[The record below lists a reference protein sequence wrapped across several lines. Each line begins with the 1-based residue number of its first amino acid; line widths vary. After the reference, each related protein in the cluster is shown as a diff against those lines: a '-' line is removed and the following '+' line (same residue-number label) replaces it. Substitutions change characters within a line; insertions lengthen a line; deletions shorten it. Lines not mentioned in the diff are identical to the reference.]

1 MLIIDELEYVP
12 LSPTGDGKLQAAV
25 IDIRRRAQLMME
37 RGKCA
42 ARRVDLRVRLG
53 TPDWCLAC
61 RR

>member
-42 ARRVDLRVRLG
+42 VR
-53 TPDWCLAC
+53 
-61 RR
+61 